1 MGVVD
6 VDFHQFSV
14 ANGTWD
20 DEPLQANR
28 ACLVFEPRTS
38 RVAVLSGIATGPVT
52 VETQA
57 LTSPPSGVADGWED
71 VAEVSL
77 TISDRPL
84 EVVGW
89 NQALGEDAR
98 LDTSGPGTYRLRVH
112 ASGRDTA
119 PDRSVLEPVEQYLI
133 QAWPAPHAPSV
144 TIRAGSAAA
153 REEPYA
159 D

>member
-6 VDFHQFSV
+6 VDFHQFAV
-14 ANGTWD
+14 ANENWG
-20 DEPLQANR
+20 DEPLQANA

-57 LTSPPSGVADGWED
+57 LTSAPPGVADGWED

-77 TISDRPL
+77 TIGDRPL

-89 NQALGEDAR
+89 NEALGEDAR
-98 LDTSGPGTYRLRVH
+98 LDASGPGTYRIRVH
-112 ASGRDTA
+112 ANGRDTA
-119 PDRSVLEPVEQYLI
+119 PDGSVFEPVEQYLI
-133 QAWPAPHAPSV
+133 QAWPAPHAPPV

-153 REEPYA
+153 KGEPYV